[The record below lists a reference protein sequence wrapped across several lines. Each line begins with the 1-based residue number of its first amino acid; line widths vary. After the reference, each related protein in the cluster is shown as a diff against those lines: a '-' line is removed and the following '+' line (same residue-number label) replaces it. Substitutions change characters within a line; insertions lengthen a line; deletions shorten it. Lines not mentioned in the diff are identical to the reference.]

1 MTSRI
6 FSFFSIF
13 LDRTRICRVRQPENA
28 NSGCRGSVIEGVFE
42 KDIKRLIRK
51 KEPGRYES
59 DFFFTAA
66 AGVPLSVIGGL
77 MHWPSAVLF
86 IIYCLTI
93 IALASY
99 MGRATE
105 SLAIIAG
112 PRIGG
117 LLNATFGNAVEL
129 IISLFALKEGL
140 TGIVLASL
148 TGSVLGNLLL
158 VAGLSFFIGGL
169 KYKRQ
174 EFNIH
179 DARHNS
185 GLLIFAIIVA
195 FVIPEVFSMD
205 MGEKN
210 KLDLSVGISIIMIL
224 LYVAALYFKL
234 VTHRGVYQP
243 NQPEAKEEEEQP
255 EWSGKRATAVL
266 FISTIIVAYIS
277 ENLVHTFHAVAE
289 QFGWS
294 ELFIGVIIVA
304 IVGNA
309 AEHASAIIMAYKD
322 KMDVAVEI
330 AVGSTLQIAMF
341 VAPVLVICS
350 IFFPVNMPLVF
361 TLPELVAMISSVLLM
376 TMISND
382 GDSNWFEGATLLAAY
397 VIMAIGFFLL

>member
-1 MTSRI
+1 
-6 FSFFSIF
+6 
-13 LDRTRICRVRQPENA
+13 
-28 NSGCRGSVIEGVFE
+28 
-42 KDIKRLIRK
+42 
-51 KEPGRYES
+51 
-59 DFFFTAA
+59 
-66 AGVPLSVIGGL
+66 
-77 MHWPSAVLF
+77 
-86 IIYCLTI
+86 
-93 IALASY
+93 

-105 SLAIIAG
+105 SLSIIAG

-158 VAGLSFFIGGL
+158 VAGLSFFVGGL

-195 FVIPEVFSMD
+195 FVIPEVFSVG
-205 MGEKN
+205 MGN
-210 KLDLSVGISIIMIL
+210 ASKLNLSIGISIIMIL

-243 NQPEAKEEEEQP
+243 NNAAQSEEEEEP
-255 EWSGKRATAVL
+255 EWSGKVATIVL
-266 FISTIIVAYIS
+266 FAATIVVAYIS
-277 ENLVHTFHAVAE
+277 ENLVHTFHSVAE

-309 AEHASAIIMAYKD
+309 AEHASAIIMAFKN
-322 KMDVAVEI
+322 KMDIAVEI

-350 IFFPVNMPLVF
+350 IFFSTSMPLVF
-361 TLPELVAMISSVLLM
+361 TLPELVAMVSAVLLM
-376 TMISND
+376 IAISND

>member
-1 MTSRI
+1 MNRI
-6 FSFFSIF
+6 FFI
-13 LDRTRICRVRQPENA
+13 LV
-28 NSGCRGSVIEGVFE
+28 
-42 KDIKRLIRK
+42 
-51 KEPGRYES
+51 
-59 DFFFTAA
+59 A
-66 AGVPLSVIGGL
+66 AGVPLSVIGSL
-77 MHWPSAVLF
+77 MHWPSSVLF
-86 IIYCLTI
+86 AVYCVTI

-105 SLAIIAG
+105 SLSIIAG

-158 VAGLSFFIGGL
+158 VAGLSFFVGGL

-195 FVIPEVFSMD
+195 FVIPEVFSVG
-205 MGEKN
+205 MGN
-210 KLDLSVGISIIMIL
+210 ASKLNLSIGISIIMIL

-243 NQPEAKEEEEQP
+243 NNAAQTEEEEEP
-255 EWSGKRATAVL
+255 EWSGKVATIVL
-266 FISTIIVAYIS
+266 FAATIVVAYIS
-277 ENLVHTFHAVAE
+277 ENLVHTFHSVAE

-309 AEHASAIIMAYKD
+309 AEHASAIIMAFKN
-322 KMDVAVEI
+322 KMDIAVEI

-350 IFFPVNMPLVF
+350 IFFPTSMPLVF
-361 TLPELVAMISSVLLM
+361 TLPELVAMVSAVLLM
-376 TMISND
+376 IAISND